1 VAQTH
6 KKAPAGLKNIYLIGF
21 MGSGKTSAGRALAK
35 KLGLR
40 FADTD
45 LLVQKLSGLTAAG
58 FIKKR
63 GLRAWRKTEAAVFQT
78 ASAPGGRVIALG
90 GGIMPT
96 KTLRPLFRRSGIT
109 VYLECCE
116 GGLFKRL
123 AGGLAKRPLLGD
135 SPAKAKSAITRL
147 LKQRRP
153 YYEKADLKINTCGLT
168 PAQTADRIAEALEQ
182 YENYPH
188 K

>member
-1 VAQTH
+1 M
-6 KKAPAGLKNIYLIGF
+6 KNIYLIGF

-63 GLRAWRKTEAAVFQT
+63 GLKAWRKAETAVFQT
-78 ASAPGGRVIALG
+78 ASALDGRVIALG

-96 KTLRPLFRRSGIT
+96 KTLEPLFRRSGIT
-109 VYLECCE
+109 VYLKCCE
-116 GGLFKRL
+116 DGLLKRL
-123 AGGLAKRPLLGD
+123 TGSLERRPLLGD
-135 SPAKAKSAITRL
+135 SPVCLRRTIARL

-168 PAQTADRIAEALEQ
+168 PAQTAARIAEALEQ

>member
-1 VAQTH
+1 M
-6 KKAPAGLKNIYLIGF
+6 KNIYLIGF

-45 LLVQKLSGLTAAG
+45 LLVEELSGLTAAG

-63 GLRAWRKTEAAVFQT
+63 GLGAWRKAENSAFRAA
-78 ASAPGGRVIALG
+78 ASTGGKVIALG

-96 KTLRPLFRRSGIT
+96 KVLEPLFRQSGVT

-123 AGGLAKRPLLGD
+123 AGSLAKRPLLG
-135 SPAKAKSAITRL
+135 SCPAKAKLAIARL
-147 LKQRRP
+147 LEKRRP
-153 YYEKADLKINTCGLT
+153 YYEKADLTINTCGLT
-168 PAQTADRIAEALEQ
+168 PARTAAKIAKML
-182 YENYPH
+182 
-188 K
+188 KK

>member
-1 VAQTH
+1 M
-6 KKAPAGLKNIYLIGF
+6 KNIYLIGF

-45 LLVQKLSGLTAAG
+45 LLVQELSGLTAAG

-63 GLRAWRKTEAAVFQT
+63 GLKAWRKAENSAFKTAA
-78 ASAPGGRVIALG
+78 APGGRVIALG

-96 KTLRPLFRRSGIT
+96 KALRPLFRRSGIT

-116 GGLFKRL
+116 AGLLKRL
-123 AGGLAKRPLLGD
+123 AGSLAERPLLGD
-135 SPAKAKSAITRL
+135 SPAKAEHAIARL
-147 LKQRRP
+147 LKKRRP
-153 YYEKADLKINTCGLT
+153 YYEKADLKINTRGLT
-168 PAQTADRIAEALEQ
+168 PAQTAVKIAKMLERH
-182 YENYPH
+182 ENYPR

>member
-1 VAQTH
+1 M
-6 KKAPAGLKNIYLIGF
+6 KNIYLIGF

-35 KLGLR
+35 KLGRR
-40 FADTD
+40 FTDTD
-45 LLVQKLSGLTAAG
+45 LLVQELSGLTPAG

-63 GLRAWRKTEAAVFQT
+63 GLKAWRRAEHSVFKITAGAA
-78 ASAPGGRVIALG
+78 GRVVALG

-96 KTLRPLFRRSGIT
+96 KALEPLFRKSGVT

-123 AGGLAKRPLLGD
+123 AGDIEKRPLLGGD
-135 SPAKAKSAITRL
+135 PFKAKLAIARL
-147 LKQRRP
+147 LKKRLP

-168 PAQTADRIAEALEQ
+168 PAQTAVKIAALVKH
-182 YENYPH
+182 YGTH
-188 K
+188 AR

>member
-1 VAQTH
+1 M
-6 KKAPAGLKNIYLIGF
+6 KNVCLIGF

-40 FADTD
+40 FVDTD
-45 LLVQKLSGLTAAG
+45 LLVQKLSGLTTAA

-63 GLRAWRKTEAAVFQT
+63 GLTAWRKAENSAFKAA
-78 ASAPGGRVIALG
+78 ASAGGKVIALG

-96 KTLRPLFRRSGIT
+96 KDLRPLFRKSGVT

-123 AGGLAKRPLLGD
+123 AGSLALRPLLGN
-135 SPAKAKSAITRL
+135 SPAKAKLAIARL

-168 PAQTADRIAEALEQ
+168 PVQTAGKIAKMLEQ
-182 YENYPH
+182 V
-188 K
+188 

>member
-1 VAQTH
+1 M
-6 KKAPAGLKNIYLIGF
+6 KNIYLIGF

-40 FADTD
+40 FSDTD
-45 LLVQKLSGLTAAG
+45 LLIEKLSGLTAAG

-63 GLRAWRKTEAAVFQT
+63 GLRAWRKAENSALRAA
-78 ASAPGGRVIALG
+78 AGAEGRVIALG

-96 KTLRPLFRRSGIT
+96 KALRPLFRRSGVT

-123 AGGLAKRPLLGD
+123 AGSLAKRPLLGS
-135 SPAKAKSAITRL
+135 SPAKAKLAIAQL
-147 LKQRRP
+147 LKRRRP

-168 PAQTADRIAEALEQ
+168 PAQTADRVAKMLEQ
-182 YENYPH
+182 NENRTH
-188 K
+188 